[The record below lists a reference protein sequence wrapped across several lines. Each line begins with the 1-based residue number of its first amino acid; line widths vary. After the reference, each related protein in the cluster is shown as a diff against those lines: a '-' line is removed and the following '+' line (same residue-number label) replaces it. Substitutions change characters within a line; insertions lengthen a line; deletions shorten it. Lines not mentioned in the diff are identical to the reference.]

1 MMFTTFLVESIFRN
15 NRLLIISNIN
25 SPYKFQESTHGGAG
39 FNSPPLVVLVLMDIN
54 HCTGP
59 LELLN
64 ELNCEGRTKLAAL
77 RKHIDRLDTLSAFRK
92 ANVACLLSIER
103 QKKDKKGLVKI
114 SSNVTE
120 QLLSISRH
128 LADTTQRSADTLDS
142 LANSSGNVQNTQQE
156 LLTTGSVITQSGK
169 LLDKY
174 GRREFTDKVLLFF
187 AFAFFLAC
195 VVYIVQKRIF

>member
-1 MMFTTFLVESIFRN
+1 MIGHHVFIK
-15 NRLLIISNIN
+15 I
-25 SPYKFQESTHGGAG
+25 THGLLMVIFLTGVTDDVDDQAMIEWLV
-39 FNSPPLVVLVLMDIN
+39 PLSARGQDIN

-77 RKHIDRLDTLSAFRK
+77 RKHIDRL
-92 ANVACLLSIER
+92 E

>member
-1 MMFTTFLVESIFRN
+1 MTPGDG
-15 NRLLIISNIN
+15 NRTRSRV
-25 SPYKFQESTHGGAG
+25 Q
-39 FNSPPLVVLVLMDIN
+39 DIN

-77 RKHIDRLDTLSAFRK
+77 RKHIDQLDTLSAFRK

-103 QKKDKKGLVKI
+103 QKKDKEGLVKI

-156 LLTTGSVITQSGK
+156 LLTTSSVITQSGK